1 MDNASQ
7 FNEVYSRNANNSLPL
22 IGLLVKNLPASVG
35 DERDM
40 SSIPSLGRFPPVGNS
55 NSLWYFCLENSMDRG
70 GWWAVVHEVAK
81 SWKQVSDWART
92 HNIQYNSTHSQKNG
106 DK

>member
-55 NSLWYFCLENSMDRG
+55 NSLWYYCLENSMDRG

-81 SWKQVSDWART
+81 SWKQVSD
-92 HNIQYNSTHSQKNG
+92 
-106 DK
+106 